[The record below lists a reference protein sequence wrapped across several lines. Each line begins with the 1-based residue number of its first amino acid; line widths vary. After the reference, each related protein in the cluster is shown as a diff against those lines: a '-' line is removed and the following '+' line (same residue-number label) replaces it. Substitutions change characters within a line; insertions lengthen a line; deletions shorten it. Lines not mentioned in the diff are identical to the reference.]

1 MANKKKSTSGNPA
14 KRARQLELRASED
27 PLARRLFRRIEEGTQ
42 LVNAFQQH
50 IIPMGDQKIT
60 LEQWRYLRGSV
71 VADLALYAQ
80 VTGQPS
86 PIDIIVQAE
95 QERVLIEQ
103 ETPDQIINSG
113 AGISAQRL
121 IANGV

>member
-1 MANKKKSTSGNPA
+1 MIS
-14 KRARQLELRASED
+14 
-27 PLARRLFRRIEEGTQ
+27 I
-42 LVNAFQQH
+42 
-50 IIPMGDQKIT
+50 
-60 LEQWRYLRGSV
+60 SV